1 MSILFLGISSI
12 GTFYFLLKNRYFDF
26 FTVAFFSS
34 IVYFMPGFFGYV
46 GLYSNLHWDYS
57 EILPETYFIMISV
70 MASIVLFAF
79 ISDLI
84 QKDSSKIIKIK
95 HDLYVGSIALVLSIA
110 SFLMEYM
117 TVGNSM
123 FANDKADIL
132 ESLSRWTILFEY
144 FLVLAILIF
153 YDKQKYFILL
163 FAFYFVYI
171 DLVFMHFRSVLV
183 WTIIGILIS
192 SLNHKGKIRLYKYWK
207 QSIILFGFFIFA
219 LAFKMLSGGM
229 IVDFD
234 SLIQVIKSEDFL
246 LLLFMTSEPF
256 TIQEILNEVVKNDFE
271 SSPFQFSGLLG
282 LLVPFLPEIG
292 FNVISFNDLFQPY
305 LFSNVDYG
313 MANNIWAQM
322 WSAGG
327 YFLFFIFIIIYN
339 YILYIGSKY
348 IRYTEGSLKIFIIF
362 LMVIWSFY
370 IHRNDIVGQLTLE
383 KRAFIIYLVALVSSW
398 IIFVVIQKIK
408 NVLFMR
414 KFQ

>member
-1 MSILFLGISSI
+1 
-12 GTFYFLLKNRYFDF
+12 
-26 FTVAFFSS
+26 
-34 IVYFMPGFFGYV
+34 
-46 GLYSNLHWDYS
+46 
-57 EILPETYFIMISV
+57 
-70 MASIVLFAF
+70 
-79 ISDLI
+79 
-84 QKDSSKIIKIK
+84 
-95 HDLYVGSIALVLSIA
+95 
-110 SFLMEYM
+110 
-117 TVGNSM
+117 
-123 FANDKADIL
+123 
-132 ESLSRWTILFEY
+132 
-144 FLVLAILIF
+144 
-153 YDKQKYFILL
+153 
-163 FAFYFVYI
+163 
-171 DLVFMHFRSVLV
+171 
-183 WTIIGILIS
+183 
-192 SLNHKGKIRLYKYWK
+192 
-207 QSIILFGFFIFA
+207 
-219 LAFKMLSGGM
+219 MLSGGM